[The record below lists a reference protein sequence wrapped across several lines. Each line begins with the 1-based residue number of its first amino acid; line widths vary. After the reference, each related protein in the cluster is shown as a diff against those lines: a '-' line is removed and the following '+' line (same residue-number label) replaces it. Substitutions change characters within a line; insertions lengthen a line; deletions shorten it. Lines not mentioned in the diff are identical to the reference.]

1 MALMRPL
8 PGEYAEGYAPY
19 ITAAPD
25 GDALA
30 LLGSQLDEVLALF
43 SGLSEAQGAHRYAPG
58 KWSLKDLL
66 QHLSDAERIFA
77 YRCLRIGRG
86 DATPLP
92 GWDENTYAGSASADA
107 RPLAE
112 LLADFRAAR
121 LSSLALFR
129 SLPDGAWTQQG
140 NSNGRNITARC
151 IPYIDLGHV
160 AHHLAVIRERY
171 LPGLK

>member
-1 MALMRPL
+1 MGLTRPL

-19 ITAAPD
+19 LAKAPE

-30 LLGSQLDEVLALF
+30 LLEAQLGEVPALYAGF
-43 SGLSEAQGAHRYAPG
+43 SEARGGYRYAPG

-66 QHLSDAERIFA
+66 QHLCDSERIFA

-92 GWDENTYAGSASADA
+92 GFDENAFAAAASADG
-107 RPLAE
+107 RSLAD
-112 LLADFRAAR
+112 LLTDFRAAR
-121 LSSLALFR
+121 KASLELFR
-129 SLPDGAWTQQG
+129 SLPDAAWAQQG
-140 NSNGRNITARC
+140 TSNGRTLTTRC

-160 AHHLAVIRERY
+160 AHHITVIRERY
-171 LPGLK
+171 LPGVK

>member
-1 MALMRPL
+1 MGLTRPA

-19 ITAAPD
+19 LAAAPT
-25 GDALA
+25 GDPLR
-30 LLGSQLDEVLALF
+30 LLQSQADEWTVLY
-43 SGLSEAQGAHRYAPG
+43 SGLSEAQGAFRYAPG

-92 GWDENTYAGSASADA
+92 GFDENAFAASADA
-107 RPLAE
+107 DSQPLAA
-112 LLADFRAAR
+112 LVADFSAAR
-121 LSSLALFR
+121 QASLCLFR
-129 SLPDGAWTQQG
+129 SLPEAAWANRG
-140 NSNGRNITARC
+140 VSNGRELTARC
-151 IPYIDLGHV
+151 IPYLCLGHA

-171 LPGLK
+171 LPVLK

>member
-1 MALMRPL
+1 MGLTRPL
-8 PGEYAEGYAPY
+8 PGEYAEGYATY
-19 ITAAPD
+19 FATAPE

-30 LLGSQLDEVLALF
+30 LLQFQLAEVEALYA
-43 SGLSEAQGAHRYAPG
+43 GLTEAQGQSCYAPG

-86 DATPLP
+86 DATPLA
-92 GWDENTYAGSASADA
+92 GFDENAFAVAAAADGRA
-107 RPLAE
+107 LAD

-121 LSSLALFR
+121 LASLELFR
-129 SLPDGAWTQQG
+129 SLTDEAWLQRGT
-140 NSNGRNITARC
+140 SNGRALTARC
-151 IPYIDLGHV
+151 VPYICMGHV

-171 LPGLK
+171 LPGLE

>member
-1 MALMRPL
+1 MGLTRPL

-19 ITAAPD
+19 LAQAPE
-25 GDALA
+25 GDVLA
-30 LLGSQLDEVLALF
+30 LLEAQLGEVAALYG
-43 SGLSEAQGAHRYAPG
+43 GLSEAQGGYRYAPG

-66 QHLSDAERIFA
+66 QHLSDSERIFA

-92 GWDENTYAGSASADA
+92 GFDENSFAAAAAADE
-107 RPLAE
+107 RPVKD

-121 LSSLALFR
+121 SASLELFR
-129 SLPDGAWTQQG
+129 SLPEAAWAQQG
-140 NSNGRNITARC
+140 TSNGRALTARC
-151 IPYIDLGHV
+151 IPYIGLGHV
-160 AHHLAVIRERY
+160 AHHIAVLRERY

>member
-1 MALMRPL
+1 MGLSRPL
-8 PGEYAEGYAPY
+8 PGEYAEGYKPY
-19 ITAAPD
+19 LAAAPE

-30 LLGSQLDEVLALF
+30 LL
-43 SGLSEAQGAHRYAPG
+43 EAQAVEVESLFGPLSDTQGAYRYAPG

-92 GWDENTYAGSASADA
+92 GFDENAFAASADA
-107 RPLAE
+107 DKRSLAD
-112 LLADFRAAR
+112 LLADFLAAR
-121 LSSLALFR
+121 RASLALFR
-129 SLPDGAWTQQG
+129 SLGDAAWGQRGT
-140 NSNGRNITARC
+140 SNGRELTARC
-151 IPYIDLGHV
+151 IPYINMGHV
-160 AHHLAVIRERY
+160 AHHLGVIRERY

>member
-1 MALMRPL
+1 MGLTRPL

-19 ITAAPD
+19 LAAAPE

-30 LLGSQLDEVLALF
+30 LLQSQLGEVETLYA
-43 SGLSEAQGAHRYAPG
+43 GLSEVQGAHRYAPG

-66 QHLSDAERIFA
+66 QHLSDSERIFA

-92 GWDENTYAGSASADA
+92 GFEEDDFAAAAHADERRLDA
-107 RPLAE
+107 
-112 LLADFRAAR
+112 LLADFHAVRGA
-121 LSSLALFR
+121 SLELFR
-129 SLPDGAWTQQG
+129 SLTDEAWAQLGTT
-140 NSNGRNITARC
+140 NGRTLSARC
-151 IPYIDLGHV
+151 IPYICLGHA
-160 AHHLAVIRERY
+160 AHHLAIIRERY

>member
-1 MALMRPL
+1 MGLTRPL

-19 ITAAPD
+19 LAAAPE

-30 LLGSQLDEVLALF
+30 LLQSQLGEVEALYA
-43 SGLSEAQGAHRYAPG
+43 GLSETKGGYRYAPG

-66 QHLSDAERIFA
+66 QHLSDSERIFA

-92 GWDENTYAGSASADA
+92 GFDENAFALAASADG
-107 RPLAE
+107 RPLAD

-121 LSSLALFR
+121 RASLELFR
-129 SLPDGAWTQQG
+129 SLPKEAWARQG
-140 NSNGRNITARC
+140 TSNGRVLTARC

-160 AHHLAVIRERY
+160 AHHLAVLRERY
-171 LPGLK
+171 LPGVK